1 MKVARPA
8 LRRGEECPSA
18 TAHEQTSAKP
28 RPRPRQLVK
37 HTTGRQ
43 SSTRQRRRA
52 IDLRTT
58 MFATN
63 PIERV
68 IATSPRVSSPA
79 KRRSASRR
87 APPVSNAIPTDS
99 EMRTHRSRVGAGVA
113 AAAASLALAALNP
126 HAALAVGPVSV
137 PFDDVRYEEVPCE
150 KGTMSSVGG
159 AVNVRAGVACVK
171 FTARA
176 TNPSAKPLNNADV
189 YGRVYD
195 DTGSAVTDVAENNRI
210 AYVDVVPAGTGD
222 VTFVLTMG
230 KNQFDAG
237 PLHWQGLKASGFAGK
252 ILPGQTG
259 ATGLL
264 GENECDLAPDPAEC
278 EEERALMA
286 NIR

>member
-1 MKVARPA
+1 
-8 LRRGEECPSA
+8 
-18 TAHEQTSAKP
+18 
-28 RPRPRQLVK
+28 
-37 HTTGRQ
+37 
-43 SSTRQRRRA
+43 
-52 IDLRTT
+52 
-58 MFATN
+58 
-63 PIERV
+63 
-68 IATSPRVSSPA
+68 
-79 KRRSASRR
+79 
-87 APPVSNAIPTDS
+87 
-99 EMRTHRSRVGAGVA
+99 MRTHRSRVGAGVA
-113 AAAASLALAALNP
+113 AAAASIALAALNP
-126 HAALAVGPVSV
+126 HAALTVGPVSV
-137 PFDDVRYEEVPCE
+137 PFDDVRY
-150 KGTMSSVGG
+150 GTVQEGHDSSVGG
-159 AVNVRAGVACVK
+159 AVNVRAGVACIK

-264 GENECDLAPDPAEC
+264 GENECDLARTRRVRGEP
-278 EEERALMA
+278 
-286 NIR
+286 

>member
-1 MKVARPA
+1 
-8 LRRGEECPSA
+8 
-18 TAHEQTSAKP
+18 
-28 RPRPRQLVK
+28 
-37 HTTGRQ
+37 
-43 SSTRQRRRA
+43 
-52 IDLRTT
+52 
-58 MFATN
+58 
-63 PIERV
+63 
-68 IATSPRVSSPA
+68 
-79 KRRSASRR
+79 
-87 APPVSNAIPTDS
+87 
-99 EMRTHRSRVGAGVA
+99 MRTHRSRVGAGVA

-126 HAALAVGPVSV
+126 HTALAVGPVSV

-159 AVNVRAGVACVK
+159 AVNVRAGVACIK

-252 ILPGQTG
+252 ILPGQVRAG
-259 ATGLL
+259 AESASVCLQHHHSNGVIIAQLIKVAGEFVHQFHGQGVQFIGTIQGDPVHPVALLDDYGLVVIHV
-264 GENECDLAPDPAEC
+264 
-278 EEERALMA
+278 RSAL
-286 NIR
+286 RTLP

>member
-1 MKVARPA
+1 
-8 LRRGEECPSA
+8 
-18 TAHEQTSAKP
+18 
-28 RPRPRQLVK
+28 
-37 HTTGRQ
+37 
-43 SSTRQRRRA
+43 
-52 IDLRTT
+52 